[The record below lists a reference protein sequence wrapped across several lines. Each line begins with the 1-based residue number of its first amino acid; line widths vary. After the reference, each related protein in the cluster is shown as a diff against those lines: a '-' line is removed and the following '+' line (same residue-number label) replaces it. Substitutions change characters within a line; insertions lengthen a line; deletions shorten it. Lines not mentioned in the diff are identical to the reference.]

1 MLQGHMNSYYEFM
14 YEIMHEIMLMNSYV
28 AFFGT
33 KCHQLEGFSH
43 KHWLHCH
50 CPSLWAPG

>member
-1 MLQGHMNSYYEFM
+1 MNSYYEFM